1 MIKLLPS
8 DFFFS
13 RLLMRDFCPFPD
25 FEDKICLPSARE
37 CAIIADER
45 RDAHGRTTV
54 GSRNPQKQD
63 HRKQD
68 GPLHL

>member
-25 FEDKICLPSARE
+25 FEDKICLPSFFFL
-37 CAIIADER
+37 
-45 RDAHGRTTV
+45 
-54 GSRNPQKQD
+54 
-63 HRKQD
+63 RKIKI
-68 GPLHL
+68 PYLRKILSLCLTS